1 MSTTLQVY
9 AREATSK
16 SELKRIRSSGKIP
29 GVVYGKGL
37 ERPST
42 ISVDAKELAAMLRSH
57 PNAVVEIDLPGAGKH
72 PVMMSELQRDSL
84 TRQVTHIDFHRINMN
99 EKISTS
105 ARLDVTGTSIG
116 EKEGGMLQLVIH
128 EVAIEC
134 LPKDI
139 PDSISIDVSGLEM
152 GEHLTVNDLKL
163 PAGVTATQD
172 PETVLIAVLAPQKER
187 TEEELDAINDDD
199 EEDRKHNEAAM
210 AVEKD

>member
-1 MSTTLQVY
+1 MSTTLQIH

-16 SELKRIRSSGKIP
+16 GDLKRIRSSGKVP

-57 PNAVVEIDLPGAGKH
+57 PNAVLEIDLPGAGKQ
-72 PVMMSELQRDSL
+72 PVMMSELQRDTL

-99 EKISTS
+99 EKISTT
-105 ARLDVTGTSIG
+105 ARLDVTGTSVG

-163 PAGVTATQD
+163 PAGVIATQE
-172 PETVLIAVLAPQKER
+172 PETVLVAVLAPQKER
-187 TEEELDAINDDD
+187 TEEELDEINDEA
-199 EEDRKHNEAAM
+199 EEDRKHHEAAM